1 MTISISAVQNRSD
14 LKQWL
19 AFPLGLYRDDPHYI
33 PQLIRDELDFFSPEK
48 NPSFRVAEARL
59 LLACRNGEAAGRV
72 FGAIHR
78 LETQKLGYKRGRFGW
93 FESVDDPDVAAAML
107 GALEKWFIREG
118 CREMTG
124 PQGFTDLDPEGML
137 VEGFDA
143 LPTIAGSY
151 NKPYY
156 PSLLERLGFEKEV
169 DYIEQRVEVPQEP
182 PALFKMMEK
191 KAVPA
196 AEAEGYRLVQDL
208 TKKRLRGYVVQFWEV
223 LEAAFEKL
231 YGVTPLTDE
240 QKAYYT
246 RKYFGY
252 IDPRFVQMVVDGQDR
267 LQGFF
272 LGLPSL
278 SRAFQKAGGRL
289 WPLGFYHILRG
300 FKQYDTVDFYFA
312 GARPG
317 ANPQRILPLMI
328 LGMYRSTRA
337 KNVRYIETNRELETN
352 TMIVNAWSRF
362 NVVNK
367 RRTRI
372 FRKRLDSQPG

>member
-14 LKQWL
+14 LKQWV
-19 AFPLGLYRDDPHYI
+19 AFPLDLYRDDPNHI
-33 PQLIRDELDFFSPEK
+33 PQFIRDELDFFSPDK
-48 NPSFRVAEARL
+48 NPSFRVAEVQL
-59 LLACRNGEAAGRV
+59 LLARRNGELVGRV

-78 LETQKLGYKRGRFGW
+78 LETQKLGYKRGRLGW
-93 FESVDDPDVAAAML
+93 FESVEDPEVSGAML
-107 GALEKWFIREG
+107 RELEKWFVYEG

-124 PQGFTDLDPEGML
+124 PHGFTDLDPEGML

-156 PSLLERLGFEKEV
+156 PGLLEGFGFEKEV

-191 KAVPA
+191 KALPA
-196 AEAEGYRLVQDL
+196 AEVEGYRLVSSL
-208 TKKRLRGYVVQFWEV
+208 TKKGLQGYVGQFWEV

-246 RKYFGY
+246 KKYFGY
-252 IDPRFVQMVVDGQDR
+252 VDPRFMQMVVDRQDR
-267 LQGFF
+267 LQGVF

-278 SRAFQKAGGRL
+278 SRAFQKARGRL
-289 WPLGFYHILRG
+289 WPLGFFHILRG
-300 FKQYDTVDFYFA
+300 FRQYDTVDFYFA
-312 GARPG
+312 GVRPG

-337 KNVRYIETNRELETN
+337 KDVRYIETNRELETN

-362 NVVNK
+362 NVVSK

-372 FRKRLDSQPG
+372 FRKSLSSKE